1 MSHPSFLRRQL
12 RRFVRNESGATAIEY
27 SFIAVL
33 IALAIITG
41 ARSLGNTIGAKIGA
55 IAPKVGSTVTV
66 P

>member
-1 MSHPSFLRRQL
+1 MTRPTAIRRLL

-41 ARSLGNTIGAKIGA
+41 ARSLGNTVGAKIGA
-55 IAPKVGSTVTV
+55 VAPKVGNTVAV